1 MLLERKKTKFTY
13 NKEADYYVKLIEW
26 TYMADIPEEDSIKD
40 LSEVLIT
47 KFIVT
52 YYGIC
57 YYCNVL
63 LLIRNL

>member
-26 TYMADIPEEDSIKD
+26 THMADIPEQDSIKD